1 MGMSTENPGI
11 SGEKKESLRKKYERE
26 KVKFK
31 TEKPSLNSGRK
42 KREKEKPL
50 VQKEVKMTRG

>member
-42 KREKEKPL
+42 KERKKSL
-50 VQKEVKMTRG
+50 WYRRR